1 MSQTRKQRNLQC
13 FTIFICCNTKITRV
27 LLTSSVY
34 SSGSPLIQFPISRL
48 RALMNRSARKL
59 HHIGTVRLQQHQHG
73 GNMNLRDETSAP
85 FKAAAATE
93 IIYTTLIKVV
103 FLGKRGATWQRV
115 KYLNLLT
122 TWLITRHF
130 QYIRRSI
137 TELKPTIPNKAEPH
151 KPAPQNALKVTCNVF
166 RIKFQVSETQPKL
179 CEAGF
184 IPEYN
189 ALGA

>member
-1 MSQTRKQRNLQC
+1 
-13 FTIFICCNTKITRV
+13 
-27 LLTSSVY
+27 
-34 SSGSPLIQFPISRL
+34 
-48 RALMNRSARKL
+48 MNRSARKL

-122 TWLITRHF
+122 T
-130 QYIRRSI
+130 
-137 TELKPTIPNKAEPH
+137 
-151 KPAPQNALKVTCNVF
+151 
-166 RIKFQVSETQPKL
+166 
-179 CEAGF
+179 
-184 IPEYN
+184 
-189 ALGA
+189 